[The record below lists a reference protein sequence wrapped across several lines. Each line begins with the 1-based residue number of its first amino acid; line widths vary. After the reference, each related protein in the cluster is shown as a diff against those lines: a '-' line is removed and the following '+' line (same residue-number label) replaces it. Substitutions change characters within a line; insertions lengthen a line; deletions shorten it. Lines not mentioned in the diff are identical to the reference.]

1 VRKEYLRDLQ
11 DGHGEFTPAYW
22 VTVKA
27 IRHRALYIEAFLP
40 EYGALYDKLPI
51 SAFVWKPVTPKPDL
65 PLGDLQLWDAI
76 SPQLSVIEKSVLTNM
91 RCKFRTPGKQWQEG
105 HYLFTVDMVHSDPN
119 ELNANWARVPSEH
132 KSYNFIRLDNGQ
144 FAAQPNNRVLW
155 LDEAIVAKEPKMPD
169 FKVSTKEFSAESGR
183 WNLGDE
189 DSWNY
194 DKQDASAQEKFLR
207 PINPDP
213 IRAMGA
219 AIKKSSISD

>member
-1 VRKEYLRDLQ
+1 VSYVIANIPPIACYVRKEYLRDLK

-27 IRHRALYIEAFLP
+27 IRHRALYIEAFH
-40 EYGALYDKLPI
+40 
-51 SAFVWKPVTPKPDL
+51 PDL

-76 SPQLSVIEKSVLTNM
+76 SPQLAVIEKAVLKNM
-91 RCKFRTPGKQWQEG
+91 RCRFRTPAGTWGDG

-119 ELNANWARVPSEH
+119 EIDANWARVPSEH

-155 LDEAIVAKEPKMPD
+155 LDEALVAKSPKIPD
-169 FKVSTKEFSAESGR
+169 FKVSTQEFSAESGR
-183 WNLGDE
+183 WELGDE

-194 DKQDASAQEKFLR
+194 E
-207 PINPDP
+207 PI
-213 IRAMGA
+213 
-219 AIKKSSISD
+219 IKVDNSKEA